1 MEDGKI
7 RDVQGPPVALSDL
20 DIFQDDPN
28 QYNFDSVPDFIF
40 SEEDII
46 DPINSSLFE
55 YWISL
60 YEGLYSVSLSFN
72 SERNKMNGKLIAFL
86 IFNNDICAF
95 SQDHSEQIMLIMC
108 LELLHKYQL
117 IVFSRFFLE

>member
-1 MEDGKI
+1 MKRAKRAKYRISQLQYNFPDGRKTVFFMEDGKI
-7 RDVQGPPVALSDL
+7 RDVKGPPVAPSDL

-55 YWISL
+55 Y
-60 YEGLYSVSLSFN
+60 
-72 SERNKMNGKLIAFL
+72 
-86 IFNNDICAF
+86 
-95 SQDHSEQIMLIMC
+95 
-108 LELLHKYQL
+108 
-117 IVFSRFFLE
+117 